1 MKPGLIDVGYTA
13 HPSFVT
19 HEELGAID
27 GPLSIAAAGKLMIAR
42 YRFEKSSMANFA
54 CIRGRLDLHYPASSR
69 VRGDPHQDWQAV
81 ADQLVQRCQSRLR
94 CARRS
99 ERP

>member
-19 HEELGAID
+19 HEELGAIN

-42 YRFEKSSMANFA
+42 YLKKEA
-54 CIRGRLDLHYPASSR
+54 
-69 VRGDPHQDWQAV
+69 
-81 ADQLVQRCQSRLR
+81 
-94 CARRS
+94 
-99 ERP
+99 